1 MKNYVDFSGRTSSFR
16 HTTLCAVFFYGK
28 KHFRGTMKKLK
39 LQSEVVYLAA
49 IVLLAF
55 SVAMLTSVDF
65 GISMIVAPAYILS
78 LILPN
83 LTFGQA
89 EYVLQGIL
97 FVLFCIIM
105 KKFRLSYLSSF
116 VTCLLYGAVL
126 DLFRLIPL
134 FNPTITPPGSMDLWA
149 RIVMFV
155 FGILMT
161 SFSVAL
167 FFKTYLFPQVYDMFV
182 KCVSHKYTL
191 KRGVF
196 KTCFDLFM
204 LALGTTMTLA
214 AFKKFVGINWGT
226 LVMTL
231 LNGTLIS
238 LFSKLLDKCV
248 IVTPIF
254 KSFAS
259 HFDLDEPM
267 PKVKCSPYVRE
278 I

>member
-1 MKNYVDFSGRTSSFR
+1 
-16 HTTLCAVFFYGK
+16 
-28 KHFRGTMKKLK
+28 MKKLK
-39 LQSEVVYLAA
+39 LPSEVVYLAA
-49 IVLLAF
+49 IILLAF

-78 LILPN
+78 LVVPY

-116 VTCLLYGAVL
+116 VTCLIYGAVL

-149 RIVMFV
+149 RIVMF
-155 FGILMT
+155 ILGVTM
-161 SFSVAL
+161 SAFSIAL
-167 FFKTYLFPQVYDMFV
+167 FMKTYLYPEVYDLFFMGIS
-182 KCVSHKYTL
+182 KKYRIKTA
-191 KRGVF
+191 VF

-204 LALGTTMTLA
+204 LALGTTMTLVF
-214 AFKKFVGINWGT
+214 FKKFVGINWGT
-226 LVMTL
+226 LVMTIF
-231 LNGTLIS
+231 NGTLIS
-238 LFSKLLDKCV
+238 AFSKLLDKCMV
-248 IVTPIF
+248 AVPIF

>member
-1 MKNYVDFSGRTSSFR
+1 
-16 HTTLCAVFFYGK
+16 
-28 KHFRGTMKKLK
+28 MKKLK
-39 LQSEVVYLAA
+39 LPSEVVYLAA

-78 LILPN
+78 LVVPN
-83 LTFGQA
+83 FTFGQA
-89 EYVLQGIL
+89 EYVLQAIL

-116 VTCLLYGAVL
+116 VTCLIYGAVL

-155 FGILMT
+155 LGVPMT
-161 SFSVAL
+161 AFSISL
-167 FFKTYLFPQVYDMFV
+167 FMKTYLYPEVYDLFFMGIS
-182 KCVSHKYTL
+182 KKYRIKTA
-191 KRGVF
+191 VF
-196 KTCFDLFM
+196 KTCFDMFM
-204 LALGTTMTLA
+204 LALGTTMTLVF
-214 AFKKFVGINWGT
+214 FKKFVGINWGT
-226 LVMTL
+226 LVMAIF
-231 LNGTLIS
+231 NGTLIS

-248 IVTPIF
+248 VAVPIF

-267 PKVKCSPYVRE
+267 PKVKSSPYVRE
-278 I
+278 F